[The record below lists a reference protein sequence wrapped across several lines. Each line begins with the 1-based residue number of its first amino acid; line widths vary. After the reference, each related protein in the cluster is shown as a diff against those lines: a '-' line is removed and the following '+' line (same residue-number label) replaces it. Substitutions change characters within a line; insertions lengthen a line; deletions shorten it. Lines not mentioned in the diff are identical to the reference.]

1 MLTSKTLLLLLH
13 QYYCCFSVLV
23 PMHRGMVNVFLC
35 RWQLAKDCF
44 ESALQLEPTNMTL
57 KKNIAVCTFYQ
68 GHLKEVSYGTHPV
81 SLCFNPP
88 PPLQCIREM
97 EGVVRSCPPSS
108 LQPALLTNL
117 TATYDLESSSAH
129 SKKLSFLPLLGQHV
143 GEGFP
148 LSSLGLR

>member
-1 MLTSKTLLLLLH
+1 MYHRVAAFCSHFL
-13 QYYCCFSVLV
+13 

-57 KKNIAVCTFYQ
+57 KNNIAVCTFYQ
-68 GHLKEVSYGTHPV
+68 GHLKEVSYGTPV
-81 SLCFNPP
+81 ILCFNPP
-88 PPLQCIREM
+88 LSQCIREM
-97 EGVVRSCPPSS
+97 EGVVRGCPPSS